1 MCDLKILSINKS
13 KEFRKKSKMEKKLKT
28 TLLIA
33 LLTSVKKDIKLN
45 KFISAMEGLRICGNI
60 FLYLTD
66 LPNWFL
72 TCFEGY

>member
-1 MCDLKILSINKS
+1 LKILSINKS
-13 KEFRKKSKMEKKLKT
+13 KEFRKKSKMEKKLKK

-45 KFISAMEGLRICGNI
+45 KFNSAMEGLRICGNI
-60 FLYLTD
+60 FLDLTD